1 MVVNKVVNQQMVTTH
16 FPVRI
21 NLILAIKLYQIMF
34 LFAIARSQLLSPEE
48 AYANKTILTLTWHLK
63 WELSYLFTK

>member
-48 AYANKTILTLTWHLK
+48 AYANKTILTLT
-63 WELSYLFTK
+63 